1 MAPITE
7 EQENNLDEGKVITL
21 KLQSGDYQIN
31 KENVIVY
38 GSIDFTNDS
47 QDMEQIERFDWLNKV
62 NQSRVVPANY
72 DYESHTAKSDLD
84 VARVYDTSSCK
95 TVVKFGHGVINKP
108 ERCIIF
114 KYRINKYDSKRTNK
128 LSDTSIGL

>member
-21 KLQSGDYQIN
+21 NLHSGTYQIN
-31 KENVIVY
+31 KENIIVY
-38 GSIDFTNDS
+38 GSIDFSNDS
-47 QDMEQIERFDWLNKV
+47 QDMEQIEALDWLNKV

-72 DYESHTAKSDLD
+72 NYETHTAKSDLD

-95 TVVKFGHGVINKP
+95 KVVKFGHGVINKP

-114 KYRINKYDSKRTNK
+114 KYRINKYDSSKSKK
-128 LSDTSIGL
+128 LHYSDI